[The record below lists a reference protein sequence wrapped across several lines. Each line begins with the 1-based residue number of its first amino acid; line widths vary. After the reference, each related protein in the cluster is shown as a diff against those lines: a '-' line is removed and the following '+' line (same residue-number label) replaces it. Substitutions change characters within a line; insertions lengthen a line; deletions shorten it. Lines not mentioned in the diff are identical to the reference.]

1 MRLTRRGADDWFAG
15 NAAFAREHHKQE
27 RDLNARLTR
36 RKLLVSAAALVAA
49 PRIARAAFPERPLRI
64 MVGFAAGGTV
74 DTIARILA
82 NALGPILGQN
92 VVVENRPGGSASIAA
107 TQVVLADPDGHTLLF
122 GVFSHAVAPA
132 LARLSYDS
140 IKDLTAVSQVA
151 GVPLFMFAAGTSPFK
166 SVADAVTAA
175 KAAPNT
181 VSYATGGAGS
191 SGHLAAELFA
201 RRAGVT
207 LVHVPFR
214 GSPPAIQSLLAGD
227 VQLLWDTPTSATRGY
242 VDNKQLKALA
252 VMTRTRLPGFAE
264 IPAIGEAGLGDDL
277 EVQAWQGVLVR
288 SGTPGEIVAT
298 LHRAIA
304 QAMAL
309 PETRTRIEAMS
320 VEPMAT
326 DPEAFGAF
334 FRSEVTRWTEIA
346 KLAGLS
352 VQ

>member
-1 MRLTRRGADDWFAG
+1 VSAI
-15 NAAFAREHHKQE
+15 
-27 RDLNARLTR
+27 TR
-36 RKLLVSAAALVAA
+36 RKLLLVTAGAAALAA
-49 PRIARAAFPERPLRI
+49 PRLARAAFPERPLRI

-82 NALGPILGQN
+82 NALAPILGQN

-107 TQVVLADPDGHTLLF
+107 AQVVVAEPDGHTLLF

-132 LARLSYDS
+132 LAKLTYDTTR
-140 IKDLTAVSQVA
+140 DLTAVSQVA
-151 GVPLFMFAAGTSPFK
+151 GVPLFMFAAGTSPFN

-175 KAAPNT
+175 RTAPNT

-214 GSPPAIQSLLAGD
+214 GSPPAIQSLISGD
-227 VQLLWDTPTSATRGY
+227 VQLLWDTPTAATRGY
-242 VDNKQLKALA
+242 IEQRQMKALA
-252 VMTRTRLPGFAE
+252 VMTRTRLPAFKD

-277 EVQAWQGVLVR
+277 DVQAWQGVLVR
-288 SGTPGEIVAT
+288 SGTPGDVIAT
-298 LHRAIA
+298 LHRAIV

-309 PETRTRIEAMS
+309 PDTRARIEAMS

-326 DPEAFGAF
+326 EPEAFGRF
-334 FRSEVTRWTEIA
+334 FQSEVARWTEVA
-346 KLAGLS
+346 RRAGLT

>member
-1 MRLTRRGADDWFAG
+1 VKPRSITRRSLLGASLLLPNLLALPRLAH
-15 NAAFAREHHKQE
+15 AAY
-27 RDLNARLTR
+27 
-36 RKLLVSAAALVAA
+36 
-49 PRIARAAFPERPLRI
+49 PERPLRI

-107 TQVVLADPDGHTLLF
+107 TQVVIAEPDGHTLLF

-132 LARLSYDS
+132 LARLNYDTLR
-140 IKDLTAVSQVA
+140 DLTAVSQVA
-151 GVPLFMFAAGTSPFK
+151 GVPLFMFAAGQSPFG

-175 KAAPNT
+175 KAAPNS

-214 GSPPAIQSLLAGD
+214 GSAAAIQSLISGD
-227 VQLLWDTPTSATRGY
+227 VQLLWDTPTAATRAF
-242 VDNKQLKALA
+242 VDESKLKALA
-252 VMTRTRLPGFAE
+252 VMTRARLPAFKD

-288 SGTPGEIVAT
+288 SGTPAEIVAT
-298 LHRAIA
+298 LHRAIV

-309 PETRTRIEAMS
+309 PETRARIEAMA

-326 DPEAFGAF
+326 DPAAFDAF
-334 FRSEVTRWTEIA
+334 FKAEVTRWTDVA
-346 KLAGLS
+346 RRAGMT

>member
-1 MRLTRRGADDWFAG
+1 MTL
-15 NAAFAREHHKQE
+15 QE
-27 RDLNARLTR
+27 RVQESEMIVGLTR
-36 RKLLVSAAALVAA
+36 RKLMAAAAGLLAA
-49 PRIARAAFPERPLRI
+49 PHVARAAFPERPLRI
-64 MVGFAAGGTV
+64 MVGFGAGGTV

-92 VVVENRPGGSASIAA
+92 VIVENRPGGSASIAA
-107 TQVVLADPDGHTLLF
+107 TQVVLAEPDGHTLLF

-132 LARLSYDS
+132 LAKLTYDTA
-140 IKDLTAVSQVA
+140 KDLTGVAQVA
-151 GVPLFMFAAGTSPFK
+151 GVPLFMFAAGKSPFE

-214 GSPPAIQSLLAGD
+214 GSPPAIQSLISGD
-227 VQLLWDTPTSATRGY
+227 VQLLWDTPTAATRGY
-242 VDNKQLKALA
+242 IEQKQMKALA
-252 VMTRTRLPGFAE
+252 VMTRTRLPAFKD

-277 EVQAWQGVLVR
+277 DVQAWQGVLVR
-288 SGTPGEIVAT
+288 AGTPGEIVAT
-298 LHRAIA
+298 LHKAIA

-309 PETRTRIEAMS
+309 PDTRTRIEAMS

-326 DPEAFGAF
+326 DPAAFDAF
-334 FRSEVTRWTEIA
+334 FKAEAVRWTEVA
-346 KLAGLS
+346 KRAGLT